1 MLAIDGYFSHTLLL
15 LDWSS
20 KQFRRVLERFPQF
33 MNSVSW
39 VLGRSERRQAAARYV
54 EGLLMDGQRKS
65 VQPMADRL
73 GVSAQGLQQFVTDS
87 PWSDVELWKVI
98 RRQIIGH
105 LEPLESWIVDETSW
119 IKQGQHSVGV
129 AQQYCGAVGKNAN
142 CQVNVQL
149 AVSNGLSA
157 APIGAR
163 LFLSES
169 WANDIARREQAGI
182 PAEVIF
188 ATKPQI
194 ALSLIDE
201 ALGDEVQ
208 KAPVLGDCVYGDSY
222 RFRQG
227 LRERGLEFFLQITP
241 SQHKAWSQPVLTRKE
256 RKRRHVMPGQPE
268 ALSLK
273 QIALQMANGQ
283 QWKDCS
289 WKTANGSTQFTRLAW
304 TQVYLGRAL
313 IHPDHDLE
321 PAWLVLDWPKGQA
334 EPYAVYLA
342 HLERQPSTALCLRL
356 SRSRWQ
362 IEQYFQRSKDDLGL
376 DHYEGRFWNGFHHHL
391 VLSALAYL
399 FILTEFQ
406 RSKKNF
412 CSHVGV
418 DAPPDPAMVAETDR
432 LLPILQNQ
440 D

>member
-1 MLAIDGYFSHTLLL
+1 VQ

-20 KQFRRVLERFPQF
+20 KELKRVLGRFPQF

-65 VQPMADRL
+65 IEPMAIRL
-73 GVSAQGLQQFVTDS
+73 GVQAQGLQQFVTDS
-87 PWSDVELWKVI
+87 PWSDAELWKVI
-98 RRQIIGH
+98 RQRIISH
-105 LEPLESWIVDETSW
+105 LEPLESWIMDETSW
-119 IKQGQHSVGV
+119 IKQGRHSVGV

-157 APIGAR
+157 APIAAR
-163 LFLSES
+163 LFLPES
-169 WANDIARREQAGI
+169 WTRDAARREQAGI
-182 PAEVIF
+182 PAEVTF

-201 ALGDEVQ
+201 ALKDQVQ
-208 KAPVLGDCVYGDSY
+208 KAPLLGDCVYGDSY
-222 RFRQG
+222 RLRQG

-241 SQHKAWSQPVLTRKE
+241 SQHKAWNQPVLTRKD
-256 RKRRHVMPGQPE
+256 RKPRHVVPGQAE
-268 ALSLK
+268 ALSLE
-273 QIALQMANGQ
+273 QISQQLAQNQ

-289 WKTANGSTQFTRLAW
+289 WKAANGSSQFTRLAW
-304 TQVYLGRAL
+304 SEVDLGRAL
-313 IHPDHDLE
+313 IHPGHDLE
-321 PAWLVLDWPKGQA
+321 RAWLVIDWPKDKP

-342 HLERQPSTALCLRL
+342 HLQREPSAALCLRL

-362 IEQYFQRSKDDLGL
+362 IEQSFQRSKDDLGL
-376 DHYEGRFWNGFHHHL
+376 DHYEGRSWRGFHHHL

-406 RSKKNF
+406 RTKKNF
-412 CSHVGV
+412 CSHVGM
-418 DAPPDPAMVAETDR
+418 DAPPDPSVVAETHR
-432 LLPILQNQ
+432 LLSILQNQ
-440 D
+440 T

>member
-1 MLAIDGYFSHTLLL
+1 MQ

-20 KQFRRVLERFPQF
+20 KQFKRVLERFAPF
-33 MNSVSW
+33 MNAVSG

-65 VQPMADRL
+65 IEPMADRL
-73 GVSAQGLQQFVTDS
+73 GVQAQGLQQFVADS
-87 PWSDVELWKVI
+87 PWSDAELWRVI
-98 RRQIIGH
+98 RQEIISH
-105 LEPLESWIVDETSW
+105 LEPLESWIIDETSW
-119 IKQGQHSVGV
+119 VKQGRHSVGV

-157 APIGAR
+157 APVGAR
-163 LFLSES
+163 LFLPEN
-169 WANDIARREQAGI
+169 WANDVSRRQQAGI
-182 PAEVIF
+182 PTEVRF

-194 ALSLIDE
+194 AVSLIDE
-201 ALGDEVQ
+201 ALSDQVQ
-208 KAPVLGDCVYGDSY
+208 KAPVLGDCLYGDSY
-222 RFRQG
+222 HLRQA

-241 SQHKAWSQPVLTRKE
+241 SKHKAWTQPVLTRKE
-256 RKRRHVMPGQPE
+256 RKRRHVVAGQPE
-268 ALSLK
+268 ALGLE
-273 QIALQMANGQ
+273 QILQHLASSP

-289 WKTANGSTQFTRLAW
+289 WKAANGSTQFTRLAW
-304 TQVYLGRAL
+304 MEVYLGRAL
-313 IHPDHDLE
+313 IHPEHDLE
-321 PAWLVLDWPKGQA
+321 AAWLVLDWPKDKA

-342 HLERQPSTALCLRL
+342 HLQRQPSAALCLRL

-376 DHYEGRFWNGFHHHL
+376 DHYEGRSWRGFHHHL

-412 CSHVGV
+412 CSHVGM
-418 DAPPDPAMVAETDR
+418 DAPSDPSVVAEAGR
-432 LLPILQNQ
+432 LLSILQNQ
-440 D
+440 N

>member
-1 MLAIDGYFSHTLLL
+1 MFLHTLVQ

-20 KQFRRVLERFPQF
+20 KEFRRVLGRFPQF

-65 VQPMADRL
+65 IEPMASRL
-73 GVSAQGLQQFVTDS
+73 GVQAQGLQQFVTDS
-87 PWSDVELWKVI
+87 PWSDAQLWSVI
-98 RRQIIGH
+98 RREIISH
-105 LEPLESWIVDETSW
+105 LEPIESWIIDETSW
-119 IKQGQHSVGV
+119 IKQGRHSVGV
-129 AQQYCGAVGKNAN
+129 GQQYCGAVGKNAN

-149 AVSNGLSA
+149 TVSNGLSA
-157 APIGAR
+157 APIAAQ
-163 LFLSES
+163 LFLPES
-169 WANDIARREQAGI
+169 WASDPARRAQAGI
-182 PAEVIF
+182 PAEVSF

-194 ALSLIDE
+194 AVALIDE
-201 ALGDEVQ
+201 ALKDQVQ
-208 KAPVLGDCVYGDSY
+208 KAPVLGDCVYGNSY
-222 RFRQG
+222 RLRQA

-241 SQHKAWSQPVLTRKE
+241 SQHKAWTQRVLTRKE
-256 RKRRHVMPGQPE
+256 RKRRHVVPGQPE
-268 ALSLK
+268 ALSLW
-273 QIALQMANGQ
+273 QIAEQLAQNQ

-289 WKTANGSTQFTRLAW
+289 WKAANGSTQFTRLAW
-304 TQVYLGRAL
+304 TEVYLGRAL
-313 IHPDHDLE
+313 IHPDQDLE
-321 PAWLVLDWPKGQA
+321 AAWLVLDWPQDKF

-342 HLERQPSTALCLRL
+342 HLQRQPSSALCLRL

-376 DHYEGRFWNGFHHHL
+376 DHYEGRSWRGFHHHL

-412 CSHVGV
+412 SSHVGM
-418 DAPPDPAMVAETDR
+418 DAPSDPSVVAETHR

-440 D
+440 GLNDST